1 MKLKNFKALLL
12 AVTVLFCTVLLCAC
26 SAGGK
31 RKPAPTEPL
40 SAEAAYAVTVLDAA
54 GKPCNGV
61 IVKFMQNGTQVAMQP
76 VDANGVATKTLKRG
90 TYSVECIYTADNT
103 TAYCDP
109 AAAALSAEKIATTVT
124 IYKAVS
130 GEGVSLTVDGA
141 EVKAYHV
148 ATGGNYV
155 SVVKQTRNYFLFT
168 PTEAGTY
175 TISVDNK
182 DMKLGYY
189 GSPYF
194 VQSNSAAEVV
204 DNAFTMS
211 IFESMIGT
219 DNTGTAVMVLGVDG
233 IAEDAKCILNVQRTG
248 DPAWNVGSEP
258 WTEYKPTHTPAPF
271 TLDQGG
277 KQLVYVDITGTTA
290 NNQVI
295 FNEADGFYHFGKAD
309 GPVVYLHLGKGA
321 PYVSLQVMIQGDGPM
336 GGAPLRKYY
345 WNGEGR
351 EKENFVKREDYTTL
365 MVSYFEN
372 MDGDT
377 GVYPLTQDLAY
388 IIQNACSGWWDAT
401 SPDFI
406 MEGCNPEIGWMFALC
421 YLA

>member
-1 MKLKNFKALLL
+1 MKLKNVKALLL

-26 SAGGK
+26 EEKAAVSGD
-31 RKPAPTEPL
+31 
-40 SAEAAYAVTVLDAA
+40 AAYAVTVLDAA
-54 GKPCNGV
+54 GKPASNV
-61 IVKFMQNGTQVAMQP
+61 IVKFMQDGKQVAMQP

-90 TYSVECIYTADNT
+90 AYTVECIYTADNT
-103 TAYCDP
+103 TAYCDS
-109 AAAALSAEKIATTVT
+109 AAAALSADKISTTVT
-124 IYKAVS
+124 LYKVVG
-130 GEGVSLTVDGA
+130 GEGVDLTVEGA
-141 EVKAYHV
+141 DVKAYPV
-148 ATGGNYV
+148 AAGGNYINV
-155 SVVKQTRNYFLFT
+155 AKQTRNYFLFT

-204 DNAFTMS
+204 ENTFTIS
-211 IFESMIGT
+211 ITESMIGT
-219 DNTGTAVMVLGVDG
+219 DNTGTVVMVIGVDG
-233 IAEDAKCILNVQRTG
+233 VAEDAKCILNVQRTG
-248 DPAWNVGSEP
+248 DPAWNVASEP

-271 TLDQGG
+271 TLDRGG
-277 KQLVYVDITGTTA
+277 KELTYVDITGATA
-290 NNQVI
+290 DNQVV
-295 FNEADGFYHFGKAD
+295 FNETDGLYHFGKAD
-309 GPVVYLHLGKGA
+309 GPVVYIHLGKGA
-321 PYVSLQVMIQGDGPM
+321 PYVSFQVMIQGDGPM

-351 EKENFVKREDYTTL
+351 EKKDFVKREDYTAI

-372 MDGDT
+372 MDEST
-377 GVYPLTQDLAY
+377 GVYPLTKDLAY
-388 IIQNACSGWWDAT
+388 IVQNACSGWWDSS